1 MERARQ
7 EAARPAWHAALELRR
22 GIPTMSS
29 DRHAWRSLPAAQQP
43 DWPDHGELREV
54 IAQLES
60 YPPLVFADSCA
71 RLREKM
77 GMVAAG
83 EAFLLQAGDCA
94 ETFEGISAQNIF
106 DKVKTILQM
115 EEVINFSG
123 NLPVVKVGRIAGQ
136 YAKPR
141 SHQTESRAGRTLPTY
156 RGDCVNATEFTT
168 PARTPD
174 PWRLNRMYYA
184 SAATL
189 NLLQAFTSRS
199 RADPRQ
205 IHAWNEEFVRRSPAG
220 RRFAGLTQAIG
231 RALDIAGACEP
242 GPSMHERAEFYS
254 SHEALVLDYECALT
268 RVDPFSGKLY
278 DSSGHMLWIGERTR
292 QRGGAHIEFAS
303 RIHNPIAV
311 KLGPTCTPADALAL
325 IDRLNPHNEPGRLTF
340 ITRMGAGHVRDRLTA
355 LVEKVTASGATVAWV
370 CDPMH
375 GNTFEAPSGHK
386 TRRFADIVDETKAF
400 FEVHHRLGTHPGG
413 IHLELTGDDV
423 TECVGGSDEIHIHD
437 LHKRYETV
445 CDPRLNHS
453 QSVELA
459 FLLAEINLAGRVPS
473 HR

>member
-1 MERARQ
+1 MSCDRYA
-7 EAARPAWHAALELRR
+7 P
-22 GIPTMSS
+22 PTVS
-29 DRHAWRSLPAAQQP
+29 WRSLPAAQQP
-43 DWPDHGELREV
+43 DWPDHDELREV
-54 IAQLES
+54 IAQLER
-60 YPPLVFADSCA
+60 YPPLVFADSCD
-71 RLREKM
+71 RLRKKM
-77 GMVAAG
+77 SAVAAG

-94 ETFEGISAQNIF
+94 ETFEGLSANNIF
-106 DKVKTILQM
+106 NKVRTILQM
-115 EEVINFSG
+115 EEVLNFSKS
-123 NLPVVKVGRIAGQ
+123 LPVVKVGRIAGQ

-141 SHQTESRAGRTLPTY
+141 SHHTESRAGLTLPTY
-156 RGDCVNATEFTT
+156 RGDCVNDTEFST

-174 PWRLNRMYYA
+174 PRRLERMYHA

-189 NLLQAFTSRS
+189 NLLQAFTARS
-199 RADPRQ
+199 CVGPRQ
-205 IHAWNEEFVRRSPAG
+205 VHSWNEEFIRRSPA
-220 RRFAGLTQAIG
+220 RSRFAGLNQAIG
-231 RALDIAGACEP
+231 RALDIAGAYQP
-242 GPSMHERAEFYS
+242 GLPMHEPAEFYT

-278 DSSGHMLWIGERTR
+278 GSSGHLLWIGERTR
-292 QRGGAHIEFAS
+292 QLNGAHIEFAS

-325 IDRLNPHNEPGRLTF
+325 IERLNPDNEPGRLTF
-340 ITRMGAGHVRDRLTA
+340 ITRMGADQIRDRLTP
-355 LVEKVTASGATVAWV
+355 LVATVTAAGAMVAWV

-375 GNTFEAPSGHK
+375 GNTFEAPSGYK
-386 TRRFADIVDETKAF
+386 TRRFADILDETKGF

-423 TECVGGSDEIHIHD
+423 TECVGGSDEIHIDD
-437 LHKRYETV
+437 LHQRYETV